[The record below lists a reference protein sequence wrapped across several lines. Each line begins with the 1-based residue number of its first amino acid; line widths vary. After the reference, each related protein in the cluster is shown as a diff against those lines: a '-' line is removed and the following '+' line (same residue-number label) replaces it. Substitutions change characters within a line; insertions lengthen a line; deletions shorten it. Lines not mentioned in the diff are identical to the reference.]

1 MKTGHWIYF
10 SMVLLA
16 VALLRATSPGQT
28 FSVLYSFKG
37 KPDGNAPS
45 AGVTLDSYG
54 NLYGTTLEGG
64 DSDCGTV
71 FQIDPSGT
79 ETVLY
84 SFPCDDFMHPE
95 SGLIL
100 DGAGDIFGT
109 SYGNWEIPYGGVFKL
124 DRAHGKVAL
133 HHFTANG
140 GHNPIGGVVRDP
152 DGNVYGTTSLAGGES
167 RGTVFKLSPSGKE
180 TVLYDFTGN
189 ADPAAAAGPLVLDRN
204 GNLFGTS
211 LEGGRFFYGTVF
223 KLDPQGLLTILHD
236 FAANGNGA
244 IWPESGLV
252 MDQSGT
258 LYGTTL
264 TGGDFGQGTIFKIDP
279 AGNYSVLHSFS
290 RNEWP
295 NPAAGLCLG
304 KNGNLYGITNS
315 WDSAR
320 ATVFEAN
327 VNGAFRIVHRFTG
340 TDGISPRGAL
350 YRDGAGN
357 LYGTTKF
364 GGVYGAG
371 TVFKIT
377 F

>member
-1 MKTGHWIYF
+1 
-10 SMVLLA
+10 
-16 VALLRATSPGQT
+16 
-28 FSVLYSFKG
+28 
-37 KPDGNAPS
+37 
-45 AGVTLDSYG
+45 
-54 NLYGTTLEGG
+54 
-64 DSDCGTV
+64 
-71 FQIDPSGT
+71 
-79 ETVLY
+79 
-84 SFPCDDFMHPE
+84 
-95 SGLIL
+95 
-100 DGAGDIFGT
+100 
-109 SYGNWEIPYGGVFKL
+109 
-124 DRAHGKVAL
+124 
-133 HHFTANG
+133 
-140 GHNPIGGVVRDP
+140 
-152 DGNVYGTTSLAGGES
+152 
-167 RGTVFKLSPSGKE
+167 
-180 TVLYDFTGN
+180 
-189 ADPAAAAGPLVLDRN
+189 
-204 GNLFGTS
+204 
-211 LEGGRFFYGTVF
+211 
-223 KLDPQGLLTILHD
+223 
-236 FAANGNGA
+236 
-244 IWPESGLV
+244 